1 MPNSSF
7 MLVMSARPNN
17 GKPAS
22 AWAMPTVSLV
32 NHLKIHR
39 YDSNLKDLAL
49 DDFVHDAMPE
59 EEMVIR
65 DTSTSST
72 NSDVNLN
79 IDVRLSLTYNFE
91 PFIIS
96 AYGTFNRFG
105 YSNGRNS
112 GHLQSWHVNS
122 SVGGQVLTITN
133 IAHKKSMCAIYA
145 TNKLKYIKTNN
156 NYSFFPQLCSIFA
169 KRMRK

>member
-39 YDSNLKDLAL
+39 YDSKLKDLAF

-65 DTSTSST
+65 DAGTSSS

-79 IDVRLSLTYNFE
+79 IDVRLSLTYNFK

-96 AYGTFNRFG
+96 AYGTFYRFG
-105 YSNGRNS
+105 YSNGSNS

-122 SVGGQVLTITN
+122 SVGAGF
-133 IAHKKSMCAIYA
+133 
-145 TNKLKYIKTNN
+145 NN
-156 NYSFFPQLCSIFA
+156 NKYCTQKIDVRNLRNKQI
-169 KRMRK
+169 KIH

>member
-1 MPNSSF
+1 
-7 MLVMSARPNN
+7 
-17 GKPAS
+17 
-22 AWAMPTVSLV
+22 MPTVSLV

-65 DTSTSST
+65 DAGTSSS

-96 AYGTFNRFG
+96 AY
-105 YSNGRNS
+105 
-112 GHLQSWHVNS
+112 
-122 SVGGQVLTITN
+122 
-133 IAHKKSMCAIYA
+133 
-145 TNKLKYIKTNN
+145 
-156 NYSFFPQLCSIFA
+156 
-169 KRMRK
+169 